1 MKTGRVVGLRWL
13 PQELLL
19 EVLAFA
25 PMRSYGRLAACSGF
39 LERLVREHAD
49 WTACYATLRGGAPDD
64 DDACGEDGV
73 VERAAA
79 PGTARSNPGG
89 VRTPPRAFPRRRA
102 KQAFALMDLVHD
114 PRRRLRVVSQTLPGA
129 CRRGFA
135 VTALAARR
143 DGARRGDE
151 TTLLQTVRLRSH

>member
-89 VRTPPRAFPRRRA
+89 VRTPPARSLAGARSRPSPSWTSCTTRGGACASCRRRCPA
-102 KQAFALMDLVHD
+102 PAA
-114 PRRRLRVVSQTLPGA
+114 GA
-129 CRRGFA
+129 SR
-135 VTALAARR
+135 
-143 DGARRGDE
+143 
-151 TTLLQTVRLRSH
+151 

>member
-79 PGTARSNPGG
+79 PGTTRSNPGG
-89 VRTPPRAFPRRRA
+89 VRTPPRVPS
-102 KQAFALMDLVHD
+102 QAREA
-114 PRRRLRVVSQTLPGA
+114 G
-129 CRRGFA
+129 
-135 VTALAARR
+135 
-143 DGARRGDE
+143 
-151 TTLLQTVRLRSH
+151 LRSHRSLDW